1 MMILTITTNW
11 GRKGYKDEGEERQ
24 GERGEEVGGRERGR
38 EGPERS
44 EDQCMRRMQ
53 GMEGKRERIQGRMD
67 NEKETKKQEQYKW
80 KTRKVTLELG

>member
-1 MMILTITTNW
+1 
-11 GRKGYKDEGEERQ
+11 
-24 GERGEEVGGRERGR
+24 
-38 EGPERS
+38 
-44 EDQCMRRMQ
+44 MRRMQ